1 VRKARINVALV
12 LLASAIVFNFVILVR
27 GEESAGWP
35 IAAIVLLGTA
45 GVSLLAERRGP
56 G

>member
-1 VRKARINVALV
+1 VRNARIKIALV

-45 GVSLLAERRGP
+45 GVSLLAEQRGP
-56 G
+56 R